1 MLSKIKRRIQS
12 SMTGA
17 ATLAHDLGLTPNLVT
32 IIGFILGIL
41 SSFLYIF
48 SKFDYV
54 LISVAASVFLLS
66 GFCDILDG
74 SLATLYNE
82 ETTFG
87 GFLDSLLD
95 RYSDSFVICG
105 IIVGGLCD
113 LMWGLLAL
121 VGSLLVSYARAR
133 AEVEKIKI
141 ASIGLAE
148 RAERIL
154 IICAASF
161 FTFVNRSALAYGIVL
176 LAILTNL
183 TVLQRML
190 HVYKVTSLRKGK
202 KKIT

>member
-1 MLSKIKRRIQS
+1 MSR
-12 SMTGA
+12 A
-17 ATLAHDLGLTPNLVT
+17 ATLAHDLGLTPNSVT
-32 IIGFILGIL
+32 IIGFFLSIL
-41 SSFLYIF
+41 SSFLYIL
-48 SKFDYV
+48 SKFDHI

-74 SLATLYNE
+74 SLAILYSE

-113 LMWGLLAL
+113 LRWGLLAL
-121 VGSLLVSYARAR
+121 IGSILVSYARAR
-133 AEVEKIKI
+133 AEVEKIRMI
-141 ASIGLAE
+141 SIGLAE

-161 FTFVNRSALAYGIVL
+161 FTFVNRGALAYGIVL
-176 LAILTNL
+176 LALLTNF

-190 HVYKVTSLRKGK
+190 HVYKVTHSEKARKG
-202 KKIT
+202 